1 MEIYILFVNQYCF
14 QTAIE
19 KNKKE
24 SITLF
29 RKYIIGYGHLSKKKR
44 NNNNKLYT
52 SLTKLW
58 AMWISNHLLS
68 PEEEGREVWQSKKHL
83 KNNKQKIVATSCA
96 QLSQSFVMTT
106 NQIGLQ
112 EKRK

>member
-29 RKYIIGYGHLSKKKR
+29 RKYIIGYGHLSKKK
-44 NNNNKLYT
+44 
-52 SLTKLW
+52 
-58 AMWISNHLLS
+58 
-68 PEEEGREVWQSKKHL
+68 KK
-83 KNNKQKIVATSCA
+83 KQQQQTIY
-96 QLSQSFVMTT
+96 FF
-106 NQIGLQ
+106 N
-112 EKRK
+112 